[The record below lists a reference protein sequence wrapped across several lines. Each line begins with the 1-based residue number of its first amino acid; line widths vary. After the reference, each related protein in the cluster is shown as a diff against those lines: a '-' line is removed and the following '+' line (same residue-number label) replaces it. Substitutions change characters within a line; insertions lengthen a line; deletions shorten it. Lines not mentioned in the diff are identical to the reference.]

1 MDLASSTEI
10 ELDLGELEGLSASAL
25 AVLVATLRKVHAQ
38 GFCNPIDHFTPPK
51 ARDLCECLSHERL
64 RALLNGDRLSVY
76 HSNAA
81 AKVDICACE
90 AFSDSEDVAHAVNDI
105 LEHLVDRHRLG
116 ERTLHAVNCLLS
128 DATQN
133 VLQHADSG
141 GGAIAVKMYRDRGVL
156 ELAVADRGIGI
167 RRSLTKNKA
176 FEALSDDADALRKAL
191 APSCTS
197 TPGKGRGMGLYQS
210 KLIFAGNGGTL
221 TVRSGSA
228 QLATPRRHAMWVRYR
243 ASPARSSSPQPIPTG
258 RSTSASSRNCPS
270 ASADCRRS
278 SESPIHGSIE
288 QARQAPTRARG
299 LSPARRPGADGIS
312 RLRSSRSCS
321 RLDR

>member
-1 MDLASSTEI
+1 MRASLTCVMDLASSTEI

-228 QLATPRRHAMWVRYR
+228 QLATPQEARDVGALPSFAGTLVVATADTDR
-243 ASPARSSSPQPIPTG
+243 AFDLSVLTKLPERFGGLPPLE
-258 RSTSASSRNCPS
+258 RV
-270 ASADCRRS
+270 AD
-278 SESPIHGSIE
+278 P
-288 QARQAPTRARG
+288 
-299 LSPARRPGADGIS
+299 
-312 RLRSSRSCS
+312 
-321 RLDR
+321 RLDRAS